1 MSPEDEDKA
10 ARLYKR
16 SMKRGL
22 EMGLPLF
29 NFKSAMIE
37 LCVEIGQEIPST
49 ADMNKAFATADV
61 DQNGLV
67 DEEEFIELYA
77 HCKEGNVKGL
87 ASSRY
92 YIFSE
97 KNELLIATSKANKK
111 RAAAAAILKDKII
124 ARMSRK
130 DKAKARSLYRSA
142 LIRDSSCG
150 SEEGLGSGLG
160 LSKFKSTVVELCV
173 EIGYEIPSATDMIK
187 AFANADLDQG
197 G

>member
-1 MSPEDEDKA
+1 
-10 ARLYKR
+10 
-16 SMKRGL
+16 
-22 EMGLPLF
+22 
-29 NFKSAMIE
+29 
-37 LCVEIGQEIPST
+37 
-49 ADMNKAFATADV
+49 MNKAFATADV

-160 LSKFKSTVVELCV
+160 LSKFKSTVVEWSS
-173 EIGYEIPSATDMIK
+173 SASKSDMRYPP
-187 AFANADLDQG
+187 LPT
-197 G
+197 